1 MARRKFRSGG
11 STSATALDR
20 TKKYKYND
28 AGTLAEFSGDEGA
41 EDIVF
46 SGSKSNLR
54 RMADLE
60 RNVSILAAK
69 IFTTDGSATDGNDTN
84 FKHKYKDAVRFKNN
98 TRFDGTVDI
107 NDNVDLTGNLVTSG
121 STTHGGGYG
130 STGATINASGDI
142 SMDGNII
149 VDGTSSFSGGYGSSG
164 VGITDAGEINADG
177 TITSDTGFAGN
188 LTGNVTGNV
197 NGIIGASSPAAGSFT
212 TIGASS
218 TITGALTGNVTGD
231 VTGDLTGDSAGTHT
245 GAVVGN
251 VTGNVSGN
259 LTSTGTSTMATVDI
273 NGGAIDGSTIGATTA
288 STGAFS
294 TLTASGGYTGA
305 VTGNVTGNVTGDVT
319 GDLTGDS
326 AGTHTGAVVGDVTG
340 NVTGNVDGILGGGTP
355 AAATVTTLTASS
367 NVTVQGN
374 LTVTGTSTSVNSNTV
389 NIGDNTIVLNS
400 DETGA
405 PSQDGGFEIERGTS
419 ANVSFLWDETN
430 DQWTTGTESI
440 SSGSLLPAS
449 DEAYDLGSSSLK
461 WRDLHLSGS
470 TINLG
475 GASISASGANLAIGG
490 GGDLDA
496 NSSTAS
502 RWKTS
507 RTLELTGAVTGSVSF
522 NGGSNV
528 TVATTATSDPTL
540 TLDGDVS
547 GSATFTDLG
556 DATLTVTVADDS
568 HNHVVGNIDGLAEF
582 ISDTAGAMW
591 SSNTESGVSVTYD
604 DADNTLDIDVNDP
617 TITLTGAVT
626 GSATMTNLGNVSITT
641 TATADP
647 TITLAGDLSG
657 SATLTNLGNATLT
670 ATIGANSVALGTDTT
685 GNYVGTGATAGNG
698 LSGSAS
704 GEGSTFTVT
713 SNATTAASANTIAY
727 RDGSGNIN
735 SVGLNAGAGAIL
747 TSNYVGRDANDYIAW
762 SNDSHTV
769 AVVAGTERLR
779 VNTSGIDVSGSI
791 VADGDITA
799 YSDVRLKEDIK
810 PIEDALHK
818 VKALSGN
825 TYMMHDRDGNA
836 LGQTTGLI
844 AQEVM
849 AVLPEAIKEDEEG
862 FLSVKYGNLMGLMVE
877 AMKQLDAQN
886 AKLQAELDSIG
897 KRVSD
902 NNERVVSMQADMAE
916 MNDKEA
922 FDALNEKKAVAKA
935 AGEGDENGDIKE

>member
-11 STSATALDR
+11 STSSTALDR

-28 AGTLAEFSGDEGA
+28 AGTLAEFTGNEGD

-98 TRFDGTVDI
+98 TRFDGAVDI
-107 NDNVDLTGNLVTSG
+107 NDNVDVTGTVDISLAVTL
-121 STTHGGGYG
+121 GGGYG
-130 STGATINASGDI
+130 SSGATINASGDI
-142 SMDGNII
+142 SMDGNFI

-164 VGITDAGEINADG
+164 VSVTAAGAINADG
-177 TITSDTGFAGN
+177 LITSDTGFAGA
-188 LTGNVTGNV
+188 LTGAHDGTV
-197 NGIIGASSPAAGSFT
+197 GATTPATIVGT
-212 TIGASS
+212 TIGGTVITAS
-218 TITGALTGNVTGD
+218 TNFAGALTGNVTGN

-251 VTGNVSGN
+251 VTGNVTGN
-259 LTSTGTSTMATVDI
+259 L
-273 NGGAIDGSTIGATTA
+273 
-288 STGAFS
+288 
-294 TLTASGGYTGA
+294 
-305 VTGNVTGNVTGDVT
+305 
-319 GDLTGDS
+319 
-326 AGTHTGAVVGDVTG
+326 
-340 NVTGNVDGILGGGTP
+340 DGIIGGTTP

-374 LTVTGTSTSVNSNTV
+374 LTVTGTQTSVDSNVV
-389 NIGDNTIVLNS
+389 NIGDNTITLNS

-405 PSQDGGFEIERGTS
+405 PSQDGGIEIERGTS

-430 DQWTTGTESI
+430 DEWSTGTETLKT
-440 SSGSLLPAS
+440 GSLLPAA
-449 DEAYDLGSSSLK
+449 DETYDLGSASLK
-461 WRDLHLSGS
+461 WNDLHLSGS

-475 GASISASGANLAIGG
+475 GASISASGSNLSIGG
-490 GGDLDA
+490 SGELDA
-496 NSSTAS
+496 NATTSSRLKTA
-502 RWKTS
+502 
-507 RTLELTGAVTGSVSF
+507 RTLEISGAVEGSVTF
-522 NGGSNV
+522 HGGSDVNIV
-528 TVATTATSDPTL
+528 TTATSDPVI
-540 TLDGDVS
+540 TLD
-547 GSATFTDLG
+547 
-556 DATLTVTVADDS
+556 
-568 HNHVVGNIDGLAEF
+568 
-582 ISDTAGAMW
+582 
-591 SSNTESGVSVTYD
+591 
-604 DADNTLDIDVNDP
+604 
-617 TITLTGAVT
+617 GAVT
-626 GSATMTNLGNVSITT
+626 GSGTMTNLGNVTITT
-641 TATADP
+641 TATNDP

-657 SATLTNLGNATLT
+657 SATLTNLGDATLT
-670 ATIGANSVALGTDTT
+670 ATIAANSVALGTDTT
-685 GNYVGTGATAGNG
+685 GNYVAAGAVSGNG
-698 LSGSAS
+698 LSGSA
-704 GEGSTFTVT
+704 GAEGATFTVT
-713 SNATTAASANTIAY
+713 SNATTAATANTIAY
-727 RDGSGNIN
+727 RDGNGNIN
-735 SVGLNAGAGAIL
+735 STGLNAGSGAIL

-779 VNTSGIDVSGSI
+779 VNTTGIDVSGAI

-922 FDALNEKKAVAKA
+922 FDALNEKKAAAKE